1 MATTDFDFAITRNQ
15 LIEAAFRKA
24 GIQAEGAALTAAQ
37 LEEGRLA
44 LNEIV
49 KFLQTRHLY
58 LWRLEELTVS
68 LVAGTYTYAASGD
81 PAVIAID
88 KASYDDGSNDVPL
101 KVISRRQYFDIS
113 DKESTGDPV
122 YVGVTSPEGSAAPT
136 ITVWPVPSQDRTLNI
151 LCICKLQDWDTAG
164 GAGDFPSRY
173 QLPLIYELAAY
184 LAEDYKLPAEDRDHL
199 RGMADRYF
207 MDAKRS
213 DRERGDDE
221 FVDGAI

>member
-49 KFLQTRHLY
+49 KFLQTRHLF
-58 LWRLEELTVS
+58 LWRLEELSVS
-68 LVAGTYTYAASGD
+68 LTPGVQNYTASGD

-88 KASYDDGSNDVPL
+88 KASYDDGSNDVPV
-101 KVISRRQYFDIS
+101 KVMSRRQFFDIPQK
-113 DKESTGDPV
+113 DDTGDPIL
-122 YVGVTSPEGSAAPT
+122 VGVTSPEGAAAPT
-136 ITVWPVPSQDRTLNI
+136 ITVWPIPSIARTLNL

-164 GAGDFPSRY
+164 GSGDFPSRF
-173 QLPLIYELAAY
+173 QMPLIYELAAY

-199 RGMADRYF
+199 RMMADRYF
-207 MDAKRS
+207 LDAKRS
-213 DRERGDDE
+213 DRERADDD